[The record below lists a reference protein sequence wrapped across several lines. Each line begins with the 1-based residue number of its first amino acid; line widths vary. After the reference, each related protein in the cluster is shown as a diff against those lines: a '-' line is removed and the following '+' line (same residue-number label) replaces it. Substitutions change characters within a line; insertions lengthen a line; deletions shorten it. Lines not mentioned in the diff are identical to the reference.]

1 MEKNISLSAPLKRIT
16 VLDALRGFA
25 LFGVIIMHMLQRFGN
40 GFGGSV
46 EEVLRF
52 PAIDE
57 IIQWIGNNVIMGR
70 FINIFAFLFG
80 LSFFIQMDRAS
91 KKGVDFRGRFFWR
104 MIVLLAMGLICHSFY
119 NLEIISVYAFFGI
132 LLIPLYKVKN
142 WILIVIFLFLREI
155 AILKLKK

>member
-57 IIQWIGNNVIMGR
+57 IIQWIGNNIIMGR

-80 LSFFIQMDRAS
+80 LISVILSLKTLSRYS
-91 KKGVDFRGRFFWR
+91 
-104 MIVLLAMGLICHSFY
+104 LLTFLRLIILPVVFSVIFTS
-119 NLEIISVYAFFGI
+119 NIISS
-132 LLIPLYKVKN
+132 
-142 WILIVIFLFLREI
+142 
-155 AILKLKK
+155 